1 MSWLQLL
8 QTFEAIFA
16 ARPVVGLSL
25 GGVAVGSATRQTARV
40 VARLLNWLLAC
51 YALHSLKVTA
61 QPQPA
66 QTV

>member
-1 MSWLQLL
+1 
-8 QTFEAIFA
+8 
-16 ARPVVGLSL
+16 
-25 GGVAVGSATRQTARV
+25 V

-61 QPQPA
+61 QPQPV